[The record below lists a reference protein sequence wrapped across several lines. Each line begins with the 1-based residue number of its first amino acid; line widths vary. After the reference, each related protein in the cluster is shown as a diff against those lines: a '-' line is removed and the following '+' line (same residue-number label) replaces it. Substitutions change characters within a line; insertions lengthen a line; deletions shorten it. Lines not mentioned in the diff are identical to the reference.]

1 MGLTERESKTGC
13 RGRGRTWT
21 REIEVVEDFEDE
33 AVVDEAG
40 GDDVLARDIVVQTM
54 EL

>member
-1 MGLTERESKTGC
+1 MELTTRESKTGC

-21 REIEVVEDFEDE
+21 REIEVVEEFK
-33 AVVDEAG
+33 DEAG
-40 GDDVLARDIVVQTM
+40 GDDVLARDIVVHAV